1 VKNFTLARQR
11 TPQTRTRTS
20 ATIPYDKT
28 SDVRKSGVYGYR
40 ACPDCGATVQRA
52 VLDAHECA
60 PERFIT
66 HQMAKARHGLDR
78 LEEDLAGWLAT
89 PRGAFQAFLAR
100 RLTA

>member
-1 VKNFTLARQR
+1 
-11 TPQTRTRTS
+11 
-20 ATIPYDKT
+20 
-28 SDVRKSGVYGYR
+28 
-40 ACPDCGATVQRA
+40 

-89 PRGAFQAFLAR
+89 PGGAFQAFLAR

>member
-1 VKNFTLARQR
+1 VKKFTLERQR
-11 TPQTRTRTS
+11 MPQTNGRPS
-20 ATIPYDKT
+20 ANIKCDKT
-28 SDVRKSGVYGYR
+28 SEARKSGVYGYR
-40 ACPDCGATVQRA
+40 ACPECGAIVQRA
-52 VLDAHECA
+52 VMHAHECA
-60 PERFIT
+60 PERFIS